1 MKYFNELDQMYIQ
14 GRKTMKNSKKLAV
27 IIAMVCIAI
36 GVTGC
41 SLSKNG
47 YNHYGVVKYLENKYD
62 DKFQYYETY
71 GRTLFDSDPWK
82 RFICTSEKYPGKQ
95 ISVIYDVNNDAY
107 HDNYLDIKYAHQV
120 DELID
125 SMLLEV
131 FGDDPYY
138 FTHYEG
144 ADLSSSAS
152 QFDADTTFEEYIAEK
167 HIHLT
172 ACAKS
177 DKSNEEIESKL
188 KEQILTN
195 GIFCSWIDL
204 AFVGNFDKERMNDSS
219 YISDVVLEE
228 SELRHYSAKMKDNR
242 TFRKSEWEDF
252 RLVNNN
258 GAELHFQLKK

>member
-1 MKYFNELDQMYIQ
+1 MKKYILLLVTALLLT
-14 GRKTMKNSKKLAV
+14 GLA
-27 IIAMVCIAI
+27 
-36 GVTGC
+36 GC
-41 SLSKNG
+41 SMTKNR

-62 DKFQYYETY
+62 DKFEYYETY
-71 GRTLFDSDPWK
+71 GGTLFDSDPWK

-95 ISVIYDVNNDAY
+95 ISVIYDVNHDAS

-125 SMLLEV
+125 SMLSEV
-131 FGDDPYY
+131 FGDAPYY

-172 ACAKS
+172 AFIKS

-188 KEQILTN
+188 KEQILKN
-195 GIFCSWIDL
+195 GIFCNWIDL
-204 AFVGNFDKERMNDSS
+204 SFVEEFDKERMNDSS
-219 YISDVVLEE
+219 YIKEVVSQEP
-228 SELRHYSAKMKDNR
+228 ELRFYSAKMKDNR
-242 TFRKSEWEDF
+242 TFRESYWE
-252 RLVNNN
+252 N
-258 GAELHFQLKK
+258 